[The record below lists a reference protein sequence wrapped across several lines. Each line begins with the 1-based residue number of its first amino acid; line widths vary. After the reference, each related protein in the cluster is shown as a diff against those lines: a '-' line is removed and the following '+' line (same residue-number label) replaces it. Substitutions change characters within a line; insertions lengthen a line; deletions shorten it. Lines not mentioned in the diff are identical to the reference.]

1 MNATLLHLSA
11 EDVRRALPMRDAI
24 EAMRDAF
31 AQLSRGEVT
40 LPTRVRL
47 DAPREH
53 GAALIMPC
61 HSAALKMFSL
71 KMATVFHDNPQR
83 GLPAIQSTV
92 LLADGS
98 TGTQLAVMDG
108 ASLTAIRTGAASGLA
123 TDLLARTDAS
133 VVAVMGT
140 GVQARTQLEAVCCV
154 RRIRLA
160 RVLGRNAEPAERFAQ
175 EMSQQLGIAVQRAE
189 SPAEALRDADVIC
202 TATSST
208 TPVIADSNVPRG
220 AHINGVGS
228 YRPDMVEIP
237 PDTVCRARVVVD
249 HHASAMEEAG
259 DLLAPLRAGLI
270 GETHFSL
277 ELGSIVLGQDSGRVS
292 ADEITI
298 FKSVGVAIQD
308 LCAAARA
315 LANAQR
321 LGLGTPLHS

>member
-1 MNATLLHLSA
+1 
-11 EDVRRALPMRDAI
+11 
-24 EAMRDAF
+24 
-31 AQLSRGEVT
+31 
-40 LPTRVRL
+40 
-47 DAPREH
+47 
-53 GAALIMPC
+53 
-61 HSAALKMFSL
+61 
-71 KMATVFHDNPQR
+71 
-83 GLPAIQSTV
+83 
-92 LLADGS
+92 
-98 TGTQLAVMDG
+98 
-108 ASLTAIRTGAASGLA
+108 
-123 TDLLARTDAS
+123 
-133 VVAVMGT
+133 
-140 GVQARTQLEAVCCV
+140 
-154 RRIRLA
+154 
-160 RVLGRNAEPAERFAQ
+160 
-175 EMSQQLGIAVQRAE
+175 MSQQLGIAVQRAE